1 MTMIKGR
8 QYVLFDPEQTAE
20 VKRRERQE
28 DIRLRIERHGYEL
41 LKAIDQYALDYPYD
55 RQARRIGQELSRK
68 ILFLAGCQEDYEIED
83 EILQLGI
90 QPIKFNREGTSW
102 RSS

>member
-8 QYVLFDPEQTAE
+8 PYVLFDPEQTAE
-20 VKRRERQE
+20 IKRRERQE

-55 RQARRIGQELSRK
+55 RQVRRIGQELSRK

-83 EILQLGI
+83 EILQFGVKLSGF
-90 QPIKFNREGTSW
+90 KGEETSW
-102 RSS
+102 RSN